1 YDLAGKN
8 CIIVKSARPKQDN
21 RIDIPTIG
29 LDTIK
34 KIVEINAK
42 GSVIEADKML
52 FLDQD
57 EVISY
62 ANKNKIFIKGMKY
75 D

>member
-1 YDLAGKN
+1 MK
-8 CIIVKSARPKQDN
+8 K
-21 RIDIPTIG
+21 
-29 LDTIK
+29 DTIK

-42 GSVIEADKML
+42 GIVIEADKML

>member
-1 YDLAGKN
+1 MNGRGLRSNGE
-8 CIIVKSARPKQDN
+8 
-21 RIDIPTIG
+21 DIELTV
-29 LDTIK
+29 

-42 GSVIEADKML
+42 GIVIEADKML